1 MERVQRRQGAMDQST
16 KGGEVEGVDDD
27 ERGGTGRVGEGWREQ
42 IGVDDVNYDHAR
54 RFPVVYVDFKK

>member
-1 MERVQRRQGAMDQST
+1 MDQST

-27 ERGGTGRVGEGWREQ
+27 GRGGTGRVDEGWREQ